1 MFQPEVSLDGENRI
15 GRMESGDTSA
25 KHRWVCP
32 SDRHLALRAKLRTGW
47 SIKTQPLETL
57 PKPREPTVLDETEQ
71 AMILDVIRR
80 AEHIDVTE
88 QERVGRLVDRVDNMK
103 RNAMGNGTNQCVLCG
118 TKFGFLGS
126 TSYLC
131 HDCEKFVCSKCSI
144 ETFSSTTKE
153 QIWLCKICSETREM
167 WKKSGAWFFKGLP
180 KYVLPE
186 KSASRPRQNMQQSA
200 SGQRPST
207 SFRST
212 WARHAGGGENEN
224 DSSSEDEL
232 IRRSRLNTGASVA
245 SAASALSATSAA
257 SGASA
262 ASGLSAGSSHGSLN
276 ASTSGN
282 AGKTGAANHLSLG
295 KDNFNKKSSC
305 STSVGE
311 NGPSTSAPKILS
323 FPVPDKVD
331 SPVQS
336 HSQNNHRNHFGINI
350 VDQVA
355 DENTY
360 PTQCQPV
367 TLLGTPQVSPQESL
381 HHRSS
386 PAPNTWH
393 NNSQRT
399 YSFRRLPGLSRS
411 WRDWQAPLLSS
422 DEISASSDSLRLP
435 RSVSGHAIAAAKP
448 DDIPTLLGAHGSAQ
462 LGSVELSLLYDRHSG
477 CLHCRLLR
485 ATGLKST
492 DINGLADPFCKLN
505 LLPAG
510 NKNNRLRTQTIHK
523 SCNPEFNESLTFY
536 NITDGDMAT
545 KALHVLILDDDKYG
559 HDFLGEARIQLS
571 GVPPQH
577 ARHFKVFLDKHYPV
591 EDEDA
596 VWGEDLWT
604 RGQILVTLCY
614 STKRR
619 ALIVGIVR
627 CLNLTPMDSNGS
639 SDPFVKLQLKPD
651 PHHRKYKTGIKW
663 QSLNPL
669 FNEEFVFDTKMTE
682 LQQKTLVITVW
693 DKDHGKSN
701 DYLGGL
707 ELSCLSKGERLRHWV
722 DAIKFPDHKHEGWH
736 QLVDTSLPL

>member
-1 MFQPEVSLDGENRI
+1 MDC
-15 GRMESGDTSA
+15 GDSAA

-47 SIKTQPLETL
+47 SVKTQPLESL
-57 PKPREPTVLDETEQ
+57 PKAQEPTVLDDTEQ

-80 AEHIDVTE
+80 AEHIDLTE

-126 TSYLC
+126 ASYLC

-144 ETFSSTTKE
+144 ETSSSSKE

-180 KYVLPE
+180 KYVLPD
-186 KSASRPRQNMQQSA
+186 KSVNRPRQNMHLNVVH
-200 SGQRPST
+200 QRPST
-207 SFRST
+207 SFSSN
-212 WARHAGGGENEN
+212 WSKHVAGGETEN
-224 DSSSEDEL
+224 DSSSEDE
-232 IRRSRLNTGASVA
+232 IMRRSRLNTGASVA
-245 SAASALSATSAA
+245 SAASAISATSAA

-262 ASGLSAGSSHGSLN
+262 MSAGSSHSSIS
-276 ASTSGN
+276 ASVCGG
-282 AGKTGAANHLSLG
+282 AGKVGANHSPSFG
-295 KDNFNKKSSC
+295 KDNFNKRSRSLFINSSHVKILH
-305 STSVGE
+305 SPAAAGE
-311 NGPSTSAPKILS
+311 SGPTTAPTTKTLS
-323 FPVPDKVD
+323 FPIPDKVD
-331 SPVQS
+331 SPIQS
-336 HSQNNHRNHFGINI
+336 HSQNTQRNNFGLNI
-350 VDQVA
+350 VDSVA
-355 DENTY
+355 DENSFTILCE
-360 PTQCQPV
+360 PT
-367 TLLGTPQVSPQESL
+367 TLHGTPQVSPQESL
-381 HHRSS
+381 NHRSS
-386 PAPNTWH
+386 SASNTSH
-393 NNSQRT
+393 HNSQRT

-411 WRDWQAPLLSS
+411 WRDWQTPLLSS
-422 DEISASSDSLRLP
+422 DETSASSDGLRLP
-435 RSVSGHAIAAAKP
+435 RSLSGHTIAAAKP
-448 DDIPTLLGAHGSAQ
+448 DDIPTLLGAHGSASFAAQ

-485 ATGLKST
+485 ATGLKAT

-523 SCNPEFNESLTFY
+523 TCNPEFNESLTFY
-536 NITDGDMAT
+536 NITDNDMAT

-591 EDEDA
+591 DDEET

-651 PHHRKYKTGIKW
+651 PHHRKFKTCIKW
-663 QSLNPL
+663 QSLNP
-669 FNEEFVFDTKMTE
+669 FFSEEFVFDTKMTE

>member
-1 MFQPEVSLDGENRI
+1 MDC
-15 GRMESGDTSA
+15 GDSA
-25 KHRWVCP
+25 TKHRWVCP

-47 SIKTQPLETL
+47 SIKTQPLESL
-57 PKPREPTVLDETEQ
+57 PKPQEPTVLDDTEQ

-80 AEHIDVTE
+80 AEHIDLTE

-103 RNAMGNGTNQCVLCG
+103 RNAMGNGSNQCVLCG

-131 HDCEKFVCSKCSI
+131 HDCQKFVCSKCSI
-144 ETFSSTTKE
+144 ETSSSSKD

-186 KSASRPRQNMQQSA
+186 KPASRQRPNMHFTSQN
-200 SGQRPST
+200 PST
-207 SFRST
+207 SFNSS
-212 WARHAGGGENEN
+212 WAKHGISGDAEN

-232 IRRSRLNTGASVA
+232 MRRSRLNTGASVA
-245 SAASALSATSAA
+245 SATSALSATSVASALSAA
-257 SGASA
+257 SVASA
-262 ASGLSAGSSHGSLN
+262 ASVGSSQSGLSNVGKIGSGNSNTAFGRDSFHRKSSHIKTLRSP
-276 ASTSGN
+276 SGV
-282 AGKTGAANHLSLG
+282 AESGT
-295 KDNFNKKSSC
+295 
-305 STSVGE
+305 T
-311 NGPSTSAPKILS
+311 APKTLS

-331 SPVQS
+331 SPVQNN
-336 HSQNNHRNHFGINI
+336 SQNTHRSNFGLNI
-350 VDQVA
+350 VDPVA
-355 DENTY
+355 DENSFLNHS
-360 PTQCQPV
+360 QPAI
-367 TLLGTPQVSPQESL
+367 LHGTPQVSPQESL
-381 HHRSS
+381 HHRGS
-386 PAPNTWH
+386 PTPITWH
-393 NNSQRT
+393 NNTQRT

-411 WRDWQAPLLSS
+411 WRDWQAPLLTS
-422 DEISASSDSLRLP
+422 DETSASSDCLRLP
-435 RSVSGHAIAAAKP
+435 RSVSGHTIAAAKP

-485 ATGLKST
+485 AKGLKST

-505 LLPAG
+505 LLPTG

-523 SCNPEFNESLTFY
+523 TCNPEFNESLTFY
-536 NITDGDMAT
+536 NITDSDMAT
-545 KALHVLILDDDKYG
+545 KALHILVLDDDKYG

-591 EDEDA
+591 DDEEA
-596 VWGEDLWT
+596 AWGEDLWT

-651 PHHRKYKTGIKW
+651 THHRKYKTGIKW

-736 QLVDTSLPL
+736 QLVDTPLPM

>member
-1 MFQPEVSLDGENRI
+1 MDSSDG
-15 GRMESGDTSA
+15 TT

-47 SIKTQPLETL
+47 SVKTQPLEIL
-57 PKPREPTVLDETEQ
+57 PKAQEPTVLDESEQ

-80 AEHIDVTE
+80 AEHIDLTE

-103 RNAMGNGTNQCVLCG
+103 RNAMGNGANQCILCG

-131 HDCEKFVCSKCSI
+131 HDCQKFVCSKCSI
-144 ETFSSTTKE
+144 ETCSSSSSKE

-167 WKKSGAWFFKGLP
+167 WKKSGAWFFK
-180 KYVLPE
+180 
-186 KSASRPRQNMQQSA
+186 A
-200 SGQRPST
+200 
-207 SFRST
+207 
-212 WARHAGGGENEN
+212 AGGETEN

-232 IRRSRLNTGASVA
+232 MRRSRLNTGASIA
-245 SAASALSATSAA
+245 SAASGVSATSAVSGLSAA

-262 ASGLSAGSSHGSLN
+262 ISATSSQSSVSASMSGSTVK
-276 ASTSGN
+276 AAIGN
-282 AGKTGAANHLSLG
+282 NNTTFGRDS
-295 KDNFNKKSSC
+295 FSRKS
-305 STSVGE
+305 
-311 NGPSTSAPKILS
+311 
-323 FPVPDKVD
+323 
-331 SPVQS
+331 
-336 HSQNNHRNHFGINI
+336 
-350 VDQVA
+350 
-355 DENTY
+355 
-360 PTQCQPV
+360 
-367 TLLGTPQVSPQESL
+367 
-381 HHRSS
+381 
-386 PAPNTWH
+386 
-393 NNSQRT
+393 
-399 YSFRRLPGLSRS
+399 S
-411 WRDWQAPLLSS
+411 WRDWQTPLLSS
-422 DEISASSDSLRLP
+422 DETSASSDCLRLP
-435 RSVSGHAIAAAKP
+435 RSVSGHTIAAAKP

-485 ATGLKST
+485 AMVRNIIFNQVKIGKLPIELSTYHFLISQGLKST

-523 SCNPEFNESLTFY
+523 TCNPEFNESLTFY

-591 EDEDA
+591 EDEEA
-596 VWGEDLWT
+596 AWGEDLWT

-669 FNEEFVFDTKMTE
+669 YNEEFVFDTKMTE

>member
-1 MFQPEVSLDGENRI
+1 MDSSDG
-15 GRMESGDTSA
+15 TT

-47 SIKTQPLETL
+47 SVKTQPLEIL
-57 PKPREPTVLDETEQ
+57 PKAQEPTVLDESEQ

-80 AEHIDVTE
+80 AEHIDLTE

-103 RNAMGNGTNQCVLCG
+103 RNAMGNGANQCILCG

-131 HDCEKFVCSKCSI
+131 HDCQKFVCSKCSI
-144 ETFSSTTKE
+144 ETCSSSSSKE

-180 KYVLPE
+180 KYILPE
-186 KSASRPRQNMQQSA
+186 KSAVRTRQNMHLNPV
-200 SGQRPST
+200 GQRPST
-207 SFRST
+207 SFSSN
-212 WARHAGGGENEN
+212 WIKQAAGGETEN

-232 IRRSRLNTGASVA
+232 MRRSRLNTGASIA
-245 SAASALSATSAA
+245 SAASGVSATSAVSGLSAA

-262 ASGLSAGSSHGSLN
+262 ISATSSQSSVSASMSGSTVKAAIGNNNTTFGRDSFSRKSSHTKTFHSPSAIGESGPTTT
-276 ASTSGN
+276 ATST
-282 AGKTGAANHLSLG
+282 KT
-295 KDNFNKKSSC
+295 
-305 STSVGE
+305 
-311 NGPSTSAPKILS
+311 LS

-331 SPVQS
+331 SPIQS
-336 HSQNNHRNHFGINI
+336 SSQNSHRNNFGLNI
-350 VDQVA
+350 VDAAA
-355 DENTY
+355 DENSY
-360 PTQCQPV
+360 PTHCQPV
-367 TLLGTPQVSPQESL
+367 TLHGSPQES

-411 WRDWQAPLLSS
+411 WRDWQTPLLSS
-422 DEISASSDSLRLP
+422 DETSASSDCLRLP
-435 RSVSGHAIAAAKP
+435 RSVSGHTIAAAKP

-485 ATGLKST
+485 AMGLKST

-523 SCNPEFNESLTFY
+523 TCNPEFNESLTFY

-591 EDEDA
+591 EDEEA
-596 VWGEDLWT
+596 AWGEDLWT

-669 FNEEFVFDTKMTE
+669 YNEEFVFDTKMTE

-736 QLVDTSLPL
+736 QLVDTSLPLCK

>member
-1 MFQPEVSLDGENRI
+1 MDC
-15 GRMESGDTSA
+15 GDSAA

-47 SIKTQPLETL
+47 SVKTQPLESL
-57 PKPREPTVLDETEQ
+57 PKAQEPTVLDDTEQ
-71 AMILDVIRR
+71 AMILEVIRR
-80 AEHIDVTE
+80 AEHIDLTE

-103 RNAMGNGTNQCVLCG
+103 RNAMGNGSNQCVLCG

-131 HDCEKFVCSKCSI
+131 HDCQKFVCSKCSI
-144 ETFSSTTKE
+144 ETSSSSKD

-186 KSASRPRQNMQQSA
+186 KPASR
-200 SGQRPST
+200 QRPNMHLNST
-207 SFRST
+207 SQHPATTFNST
-212 WARHAGGGENEN
+212 WAKHGMSGETEN

-232 IRRSRLNTGASVA
+232 MRRSRLNTGASVA
-245 SAASALSATSAA
+245 SAASALSATSVGSAL
-257 SGASA
+257 SA
-262 ASGLSAGSSHGSLN
+262 ASIASAVSAGSSHSGLSNVGKLGAGN
-276 ASTSGN
+276 SGTSF
-282 AGKTGAANHLSLG
+282 AR
-295 KDNFNKKSSC
+295 DNFSRKSSHIKVLR
-305 STSVGE
+305 S
-311 NGPSTSAPKILS
+311 PSGLAESGTTATATKTLS

-331 SPVQS
+331 SPIQNN
-336 HSQNNHRNHFGINI
+336 SQNSHRSNFGLNI
-350 VDQVA
+350 
-355 DENTY
+355 DENSFL
-360 PTQCQPV
+360 TQSQ
-367 TLLGTPQVSPQESL
+367 TAILHGTPQVSPQESL

-386 PAPNTWH
+386 PTPITWH

-422 DEISASSDSLRLP
+422 DEISASSDCLRLP
-435 RSVSGHAIAAAKP
+435 RSVSGHTIAAAKP

-485 ATGLKST
+485 AKGLKST

-505 LLPAG
+505 LLPIG

-523 SCNPEFNESLTFY
+523 TCNPEFNESLTFY
-536 NITDGDMAT
+536 NVTDSDMAT
-545 KALHVLILDDDKYG
+545 KALHILVLDDDKYG

-591 EDEDA
+591 EDEEA
-596 VWGEDLWT
+596 AWGEDLWT

-651 PHHRKYKTGIKW
+651 THHRKYKTGIKW

-736 QLVDTSLPL
+736 QLVDTPLPM